1 MANEGL
7 SYQEI
12 LGEAK
17 SLGYAEADESLDVD
31 GIDAAHK
38 AVVLAYLAY
47 GKWADLDEVRLD
59 GITRVNQE
67 DIRFAEDNG
76 YSLKLI
82 ASVERERQSKAF
94 VCIRFAS

>member
-1 MANEGL
+1 MTNEGL

-17 SLGYAEADESLDVD
+17 AMGYAEADESLDVD

-47 GKWADLDEVRLD
+47 
-59 GITRVNQE
+59 
-67 DIRFAEDNG
+67 
-76 YSLKLI
+76 
-82 ASVERERQSKAF
+82 
-94 VCIRFAS
+94 